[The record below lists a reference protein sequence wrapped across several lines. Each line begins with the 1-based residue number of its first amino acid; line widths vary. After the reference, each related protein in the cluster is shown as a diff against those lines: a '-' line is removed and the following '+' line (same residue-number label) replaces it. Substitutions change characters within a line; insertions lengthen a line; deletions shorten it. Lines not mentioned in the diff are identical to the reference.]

1 MPDLAHL
8 IADTPADREAFAA
21 LQEMSLPDVDVA
33 LPDSDA
39 LLTQFLS
46 LAIPFAD
53 LNPLIGIAGRLRDGE
68 GNDLLRLLA
77 GGLVSAMG
85 RPEAALRLPAVSTD
99 FIDPPG
105 YVHLYAALVVLP
117 YVRRYHEQHGVD
129 VVTSWRTLTD
139 VGRNVAIY
147 RDRYGV
153 AGFDDIGWARHHLT
167 GCLYD
172 LGRLQ
177 FERARLGNTFARL
190 MQEDGH
196 DVVAG
201 EPVISVH
208 IPRFAGP
215 LQTDLVDEAFD
226 RARTFFPGRFPG
238 ESPRYFVCGSWLLD
252 PVLGDYL
259 PAHSNIL
266 NFLNRFTVRR
276 HDEPD
281 DAGTL
286 LFVYGNPDLPRES
299 YPRTTSLERGIMAHL
314 DAGEHWH
321 GGRGWLPL

>member
-21 LQEMSLPDVDVA
+21 LRELSLPDVDVT
-33 LPDSDA
+33 LPGSDA

-46 LAIPFAD
+46 IAVPFAD
-53 LNPLIGIAGRLRDGE
+53 LNPLIAVAGRLRDGE
-68 GNDLLRLLA
+68 GQELLQLLA

-85 RPEAALRLPAVSTD
+85 RPGAALRLPSVAAAFV
-99 FIDPPG
+99 DPPG
-105 YVHLYAALVVLP
+105 YVQLYAALLVLP
-117 YVRRYHEQHGVD
+117 HVRRFHEQHGVD
-129 VVTSWRTLTD
+129 AGTSWRTLTD
-139 VGRNVAIY
+139 IGRNVAIY
-147 RDRYGV
+147 RDRHGV
-153 AGFDDIGWARHHLT
+153 AGFDDVGWIRHHLT

-177 FERARLGNTFARL
+177 FERARLGSTFARL
-190 MQEDGH
+190 LQEDGH
-196 DVVAG
+196 DVAPG

-215 LQTDLVDEAFD
+215 LQADLVDEAFD
-226 RARTFFPGRFPG
+226 RARTFFPGRFPD
-238 ESPRYFVCGSWLLD
+238 EAPRYFVCSSWLLD

-259 PAHSNIL
+259 PGRSNIL
-266 NFLNRFTVRR
+266 SFQRRFTVRR
-276 HDEPD
+276 GDEPD
-281 DAGTL
+281 DDGTL
-286 LFVYGNPDLPRES
+286 LFVFGNPDLPRES
-299 YPRTTSLERGIMAHL
+299 YPRTTSLEGGVMARL